1 VVRRVNVKKN
11 LSNYIRGWF
20 PKDLSLSSHKM
31 VDHAMRLQLVR
42 LVYGVMLG
50 ALLVM
55 PFGVYHS
62 TAEPY
67 IVGSLWGYYL
77 PVGYIGLLLCMV
89 VIFYPKFSTL
99 RSIRFGALMV
109 IIGLSLLLTFIFSPI
124 DYFINLLHST
134 SFSAGQ
140 IDVDFIVGNSAVLG
154 LSLLSIVVGLA
165 SLLQKRGS

>member
-1 VVRRVNVKKN
+1 MNKEKN
-11 LSNYIRGWF
+11 LKNRIRGWF
-20 PKDLSLSSHKM
+20 PEDRSLPSHDM
-31 VDHAMRLQLVR
+31 ADHAMRLQLVR

-50 ALLVM
+50 ALLVT

-62 TAEPY
+62 IAEPY

-77 PVGYIGLLLCMV
+77 PIGCAGLLLGAIAV
-89 VIFYPKFSTL
+89 LYPRLGTL
-99 RSIRFGALMV
+99 RSLKFSSLMV

-124 DYFINLLHST
+124 DYFINLLHGT

-140 IDVDFIVGNSAVLG
+140 IDVDFILGNSVVLG